1 MTHSEIESTEFAAY
15 VGIDW
20 ADQKHDI
27 CLQQA
32 GSNRI
37 ESLRLDHNPDSISN

>member
-1 MTHSEIESTEFAAY
+1 MFY

-27 CLQQA
+27 CVVDEKGEDMAAHQVT
-32 GSNRI
+32 
-37 ESLRLDHNPDSISN
+37 